1 MKKTPYQGSV
11 VAYVDRAD
19 HQYGHTVQLDGKQ
32 AWIDEHGA
40 LWLDFGDAIPKVFGD
55 GNILFPA
62 QWNFVSDEDIMP
74 NCVYPRDDLPTLEDN
89 VSPEVLAK
97 IVSGFQEVG

>member
-1 MKKTPYQGSV
+1 MKKTQYQGRI

-19 HQYGHTVQLDGKQ
+19 HQHGHTVQLDGKQ
-32 AWIDEHGA
+32 AWIDEDGA

-74 NCVYPRDDLPTLEDN
+74 GYIYPRADLPTLEDN
-89 VSPEVLAK
+89 V
-97 IVSGFQEVG
+97 